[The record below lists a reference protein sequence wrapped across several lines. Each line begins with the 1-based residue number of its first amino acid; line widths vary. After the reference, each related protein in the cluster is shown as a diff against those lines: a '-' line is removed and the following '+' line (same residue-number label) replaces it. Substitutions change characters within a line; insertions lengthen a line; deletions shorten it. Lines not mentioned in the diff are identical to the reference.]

1 MVRAAERLAPAENP
15 ARVIYGIIAIAAL
28 LAAES
33 GLHETYLDT
42 IASAAIAASL
52 FWFAHAY
59 AELLAR
65 RLELQEHLSVGA
77 IWRALAHESAILRGA
92 IVPLAVLVVG
102 WIVGAEQQTAV
113 TAALWAAVA
122 SLVLFEIVAG
132 LRVHASAR
140 ELALEGCA
148 GAAMGVAIIAL
159 KIVLH

>member
-1 MVRAAERLAPAENP
+1 MPGENP

-42 IASAAIAASL
+42 IASAAIAAAL

-65 RLELQEHLSVGA
+65 RLELEERLSLGA
-77 IWRALAHESAILRGA
+77 IWRSLAHESAILRGA
-92 IVPLAVLVVG
+92 MVPLAALVVC
-102 WIVGAEQQTAV
+102 WIVGAPQQTAV
-113 TAALWAAVA
+113 TAALWIAVA
-122 SLVLFEIVAG
+122 SLILFEQPIAG

-140 ELALEGCA
+140 ELVLEGCV

>member
-1 MVRAAERLAPAENP
+1 VRAAERLVPSENP

-42 IASAAIAASL
+42 IASAAIAAAL

-92 IVPLAVLVVG
+92 MVPLAVLVVG
-102 WIVGAEQQTAV
+102 WTVGAEQQTAV
-113 TAALWAAVA
+113 TAALWTAVA
-122 SLVLFEIVAG
+122 SLILFELVAG

-140 ELALEGCA
+140 ELVLEGCA

>member
-1 MVRAAERLAPAENP
+1 VRTADRLVPAENP

-33 GLHETYLDT
+33 GLHESYLDT
-42 IASAAIAASL
+42 IASAAIAATL

-77 IWRALAHESAILRGA
+77 ILRALAHESAILRGA
-92 IVPLAVLVVG
+92 MVPLAALVVG
-102 WIVGAEQQTAV
+102 WIVGAQQQTAV
-113 TAALWAAVA
+113 TAALWVAVA
-122 SLVLFEIVAG
+122 SLILFELVAG
-132 LRVHASAR
+132 LRVRAGAR
-140 ELALEGCA
+140 ELVLEGCA
-148 GAAMGVAIIAL
+148 GAAMGVAVIAL

>member
-1 MVRAAERLAPAENP
+1 VRAADRLVPAENP

-42 IASAAIAASL
+42 VASAAIAATL
-52 FWFAHAY
+52 YWFAHAY

-65 RLELQEHLSVGA
+65 RLALEERFSPGA
-77 IWRALAHESAILRGA
+77 LGRALAQESAILRGA
-92 IVPLAVLVVG
+92 MVPLAVLVVG
-102 WIVGAEQQTAV
+102 WIVGAQQQTAV
-113 TAALWAAVA
+113 TAALWSAVA
-122 SLVLFEIVAG
+122 SLILFELVAG
-132 LRVHASAR
+132 LRVHASGR
-140 ELALEGCA
+140 ELVLEGCA

>member
-1 MVRAAERLAPAENP
+1 MRAAERLTPAENP

-42 IASAAIAASL
+42 IASAAIAAAL

-65 RLELQEHLSVGA
+65 RLDLEERLTVGA
-77 IWRALAHESAILRGA
+77 LTRALAHESAILRGA
-92 IVPLAVLVVG
+92 MVPLAVLIVG
-102 WIVGAEQQTAV
+102 WIAGAQQQTAV
-113 TAALWAAVA
+113 TAALWSAVA
-122 SLVLFEIVAG
+122 SLVLFEVVAG
-132 LRVHASAR
+132 LRARASAR
-140 ELALEGCA
+140 ELVLEGCA

>member
-1 MVRAAERLAPAENP
+1 VRAAERLVPAENP

-42 IASAAIAASL
+42 IASAAITATL

-77 IWRALAHESAILRGA
+77 IRRALAHESAILRGA
-92 IVPLAVLVVG
+92 MVPLTVLVVG
-102 WIVGAEQQTAV
+102 WIVGAQQQTAV

-122 SLVLFEIVAG
+122 SLILFELVAG

-140 ELALEGCA
+140 ELVLEGGA
-148 GAAMGVAIIAL
+148 GAAIGVAIIAL

>member
-1 MVRAAERLAPAENP
+1 VRAAERLVPTENP

-42 IASAAIAASL
+42 IASAAIAAAL

-65 RLELQEHLSVGA
+65 RLELEEHLSVGA
-77 IWRALAHESAILRGA
+77 IWRALAHESAIVRGA
-92 IVPLAVLVVG
+92 MVPLAVLVVG
-102 WIVGAEQQTAV
+102 WIVGAQQQTAV
-113 TAALWAAVA
+113 TAALWTAVA
-122 SLVLFEIVAG
+122 SLILFELVAG
-132 LRVHASAR
+132 LRVRASAR
-140 ELALEGCA
+140 ELVLEGCA

>member
-1 MVRAAERLAPAENP
+1 MRAAERLVPAENP
-15 ARVIYGIIAIAAL
+15 ARVVYGIIAIAAL

-42 IASAAIAASL
+42 IASAAIAAAL

-65 RLELQEHLSVGA
+65 RLQLEEHFSVGA

-92 IVPLAVLVVG
+92 MVPLAALVVG
-102 WIVGAEQQTAV
+102 WIVGAQQQTAV
-113 TAALWAAVA
+113 TAALWTAVA
-122 SLVLFEIVAG
+122 SLILFELVAG

-140 ELALEGCA
+140 ELVLEGCA